1 MTNVFRFSTFSVS
14 ALAGAVMLASGSAMA
29 AGLTLNE
36 QSASSAGMAYAGR
49 GSSALDASTVFGN
62 PAGMSKLDG
71 THMTLGTAFI
81 DASVDIKNASSVAAY
96 PDPADPLNNPPI
108 LVPRTGSSKGDMT
121 PGTAVPFA
129 YYTDQINDRWHV
141 GFGVFASLGGKAD
154 YERNF
159 IGRYKGDK
167 TEVQVITFQPTLS
180 YRIADN
186 LSVGGGVT
194 VNRIEGELNT
204 QLHFAPNMPDG
215 HFNTK
220 GSDTALGYNL
230 GVLWD
235 VVDGTSVGLTYRSKV
250 KYKLHGTAN
259 VNAIDAATG
268 APVVGSFRGGLDFTQ
283 PEAVEASLSQ
293 AITNELTL
301 HAGAVWTRWSEL
313 QEIRIE
319 TSGVPASLASRG
331 EPTEWRDQWA
341 FALGGSYQLTPTV
354 VLRAGF
360 ALDES
365 PATNEHRSVRVPYGN
380 RKVGTLGVGWQA
392 TQNLGF
398 DFAYGYLKESDA
410 AVNQAP
416 DVGRPGFSATYKN
429 SANIFAA
436 QLNYKF

>member
-81 DASVDIKNASSVAAY
+81 DASVDIKNASSAGT
-96 PDPADPLNNPPI
+96 
-108 LVPRTGSSKGDMT
+108 TGTSKGDMT

-129 YYTDQINDRWHV
+129 YYTDQLSDRWHM
-141 GFGVFASLGGKAD
+141 GFGIYAPIGGKAD

-159 IGRYKGDK
+159 IGRYQGNK
-167 TEVQVITFQPTLS
+167 TEVKVITFQPTLS
-180 YRIADN
+180 YRVLDN
-186 LSVGGGVT
+186 LSIGGGVT
-194 VNRIEGELNT
+194 INRIEGELNT
-204 QLHFAPNMPDG
+204 RLNLIVPGTPAAADG
-215 HFNTK
+215 YFNTK
-220 GSDTALGYNL
+220 GSDTAVGYNL
-230 GVLWD
+230 GVMWD
-235 VVDGTSVGLTYRSKV
+235 VVEGSTVGLTYHSKV
-250 KYKLHGTAN
+250 KYELHGTAKVEFPN
-259 VNAIDAATG
+259 Y
-268 APVVGSFRGGLDFTQ
+268 PLPLQPSSRGTLDFTQ
-283 PEAVEASLSQ
+283 PESIDLSFTQ
-293 AITNELTL
+293 VVNDELTL

-313 QEIRIE
+313 KEINIVNGSGLGTRQEI
-319 TSGVPASLASRG
+319 TD
-331 EPTEWRDQWA
+331 WRDQWA
-341 FALGGSYQLTPTV
+341 FAVGGSYQLTPAV

-365 PATNEHRSVRVPYGN
+365 PATNDHRSVRVPYGN

-410 AVNQAP
+410 QVNQAATA
-416 DVGRPGFSATYKN
+416 GRPDFSGTYKN